1 MSPIASHQNVEHAA
15 VDRHGSRCCG
25 HSSCLRP
32 ALHLHSAA
40 PREVRPHRFIAG
52 RRMTVSREP
61 LRTSCVSDKRLSA
74 ERHTRGV
81 VVRARSSSNRYSI
94 EDEDSYS
101 MPKHRSSH
109 SLRPSASRRH
119 VPPAASWQWMDDGP
133 AWFTVSQ
140 LSRRW
145 QLDRKTI
152 YKFIDCKILP
162 VWKVGTH
169 LYRVAVD
176 DIRRFEA
183 RNRLSNK

>member
-1 MSPIASHQNVEHAA
+1 
-15 VDRHGSRCCG
+15 
-25 HSSCLRP
+25 
-32 ALHLHSAA
+32 
-40 PREVRPHRFIAG
+40 
-52 RRMTVSREP
+52 
-61 LRTSCVSDKRLSA
+61 
-74 ERHTRGV
+74 
-81 VVRARSSSNRYSI
+81 
-94 EDEDSYS
+94 
-101 MPKHRSSH
+101 MPKRQSSH
-109 SLRPSASRRH
+109 SSSSRPPASRRER
-119 VPPAASWQWMDDGP
+119 PQAASWQWTDDGP

-162 VWKVGTH
+162 VWKVGSH